1 VLIGSFRYCAVTA
14 SLSEQ
19 GGASTWSR
27 HAAGL
32 MGTRLAAP
40 EARHTFVLKPEVADK
55 RLQRPSSITGCTLW
69 RQSQFG
75 SKHSHV
81 STPRRQT

>member
-1 VLIGSFRYCAVTA
+1 MALVF
-14 SLSEQ
+14 
-19 GGASTWSR
+19 W
-27 HAAGL
+27 
-32 MGTRLAAP
+32 MP
-40 EARHTFVLKPEVADK
+40 LKPLVVAEVSH
-55 RLQRPSSITGCTLW
+55 QRYSISGCTLW

>member
-1 VLIGSFRYCAVTA
+1 MPP
-14 SLSEQ
+14 
-19 GGASTWSR
+19 
-27 HAAGL
+27 GL
-32 MGTRLAAP
+32 LARGRLRPRSA
-40 EARHTFVLKPEVADK
+40 TFVLKPEVADK
-55 RLQRPSSITGCTLW
+55 PLHQRYSITGCTLW